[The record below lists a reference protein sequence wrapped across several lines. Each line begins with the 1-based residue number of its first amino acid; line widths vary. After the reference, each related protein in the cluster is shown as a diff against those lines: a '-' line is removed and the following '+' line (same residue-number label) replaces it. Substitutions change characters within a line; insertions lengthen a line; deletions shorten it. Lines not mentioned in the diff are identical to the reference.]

1 MSMIGKKVRLGR
13 LFDPVS
19 GNMIALAMDHGAPL
33 GPVKGLEDPRQTLK
47 ESAAGDPDLV
57 FMPRGVVK
65 ATYPILVKERIPFL
79 LALDTANLRGPD
91 PDRFVL
97 ADTVDGALSLGASGV
112 SMHVL
117 IGPEYTTEM
126 TKYLASTAIRC
137 DELGM
142 PLMAIMYPEGDD
154 PFDVERVKHAA
165 RIGAELGADVVKTYY
180 TGDKESFAEVVR
192 CCPVPVLMSGG
203 PREKTEEEF
212 LMKLKAVMDAGG
224 RGAAV
229 GRNVWQHDKPAAML
243 RAVRKIVHE
252 GSSVE
257 EALAELT

>member
-1 MSMIGKKVRLGR
+1 MSMIGKEVRLGQ
-13 LFDPVS
+13 LFDQRS
-19 GNMIALAMDHGAPL
+19 GNLVALAMDHGAPL
-33 GPVKGLEDPRQTLK
+33 GPVKGFEDPRETLRASK
-47 ESAAGDPDLV
+47 AGKPDLV
-57 FMPRGVVK
+57 FMPRGAVK
-65 ATYPILVKERIPFL
+65 AVYPILVKERIPFL
-79 LALDTANLRGPD
+79 LALDTLNSRGPD
-91 PDRFVL
+91 QQRYIF
-97 ADTVDGALSLGASGV
+97 ADTVDSAVSFGAGGV

-126 TKYLASTAIRC
+126 TASLASAAIRC

-154 PFDVERVKHAA
+154 CFNVERVKYAA
-165 RIGAELGADVVKTYY
+165 RLGAELGADVVKTYY

-203 PREKTEEEF
+203 PKAKTEKDF
-212 LMKLKAVMDAGG
+212 LIQLKDVMDAGG

-229 GRNVWQHDKPAAML
+229 GRNVWQHEKPAAML
-243 RAVRKIVHE
+243 KAVRKIVHD